1 MKILLG
7 DFNTKLGREVIFKP
21 IAGIESLHQ
30 ASKHNGV
37 RIVNSATSKNLHVKS
52 KMFTHHNIHR
62 FTWTSPDGKTH
73 NQIDNILID
82 WKWYSSILDVQSFR
96 GADCDTDLYLKV
108 AKVRET
114 LAISKQA
121 EQKFDVEILN
131 LKKLS
136 ELEVIKQYQIKIS
149 KQVCNLENVNDGQ
162 DINRAWENTTD
173 NIKT

>member
-7 DFNTKLGREVIFKP
+7 DFNAKFGREDIFKP
-21 IAGIESLHQ
+21 IVETESLHQ

-37 RIVNSATSKNLHVKS
+37 RIVNSATSKNLQVKS
-52 KMFTHHNIHR
+52 KMLTHHNIHR
-62 FTWTSPDGKTH
+62 YTWTSPDGKTH
-73 NQIDNILID
+73 NQIDNILMD
-82 WKWYSSILDVQSFR
+82 RRWHSSILDVQSFT
-96 GADCDTDLYLKV
+96 GADCDTDLYLEV

-136 ELEVIKQYQIKIS
+136 ELEVISVGAGQYDLK
-149 KQVCNLENVNDGQ
+149 
-162 DINRAWENTTD
+162 
-173 NIKT
+173 